1 MACNASHLL
10 SRFSSSS
17 RSSAAFI
24 SPKNNGWN
32 RVKYAL
38 LWQLHV
44 ACCTCARNAASSCVA
59 ADAADLSA
67 ACCVPHVSSSLLI
80 NHSRAAETTRIRQ
93 ARPGTAQGI
102 APRFRSPI
110 SETIS
115 DRFMWAAPARDL
127 AEMLSTIC
135 ERTARGGDGERRE
148 RRELLDL

>member
-1 MACNASHLL
+1 MQRVASPFAFFLL
-10 SRFSSSS
+10 LPLFCC
-17 RSSAAFI
+17 FI

-93 ARPGTAQGI
+93 ARHS
-102 APRFRSPI
+102 PRNSPETPFSDLRDNLGQI
-110 SETIS
+110 YVGCASE
-115 DRFMWAAPARDL
+115 RFGRNAFYAMRESWEGRRWR
-127 AEMLSTIC
+127 E
-135 ERTARGGDGERRE
+135 EGEKGVT
-148 RRELLDL
+148 